1 MFCEKCGNN
10 LTEGATFCEKCGAPV
25 GGKKAGVSANPINDL
40 ADKAYDAIPK
50 LPFLEKQ
57 TALGLSWGKLATILS
72 VVVVMMLLV
81 FGSWL
86 KLDMKVGRG
95 MGAMMGSANDML
107 GAMQVNLFTFIPF
120 VSSLGDMGVP
130 GGAVAFAWIITLA
143 IIAAVVFY
151 GWYLKDLF
159 TGKNKSDFA
168 IYSSIATFVIV
179 LVMLIVELIL
189 NISVKGESDGM
200 VTKIVGSCLPL
211 WLCLLGSVV
220 TAYLAKFTEK
230 E

>member
-10 LTEGATFCEKCGAPV
+10 LVEGATFCEKCGAPV
-25 GGKKAGVSANPINDL
+25 KAKANVSANPINDL

-50 LPFLEKQ
+50 LSFLEKQ

-86 KLDMKVGRG
+86 KLDMKYGRG
-95 MGAMMGSANDML
+95 MGAMMGSVNDIA
-107 GAMQVNLFTFIPF
+107 GAMQVNLFTFVPF

-143 IIAAVVFY
+143 IIATVVLY

-168 IYSSIATFVIV
+168 IYASIATFAIVVI
-179 LVMLIVELIL
+179 LLIVELIL
-189 NISVKGESDGM
+189 NIQVSSESDG
-200 VTKIVGSCLPL
+200 VVKKIIGSCLPL
-211 WLCLLGSVV
+211 WLCLIGSVA
-220 TAYLAKFTEK
+220 TAYLAKNTER